1 MNGTKNELHSPKPP
15 ETVAWW
21 SGSLALFNAENSSAI
36 ADRLSFRAIQ
46 NYRTNEQPTQ
56 DSWIE
61 TIEILRHAVIDLP
74 DHWQLLLEYPL
85 LRLNVR
91 LDAVLITE
99 RAIFVIEFK
108 TMKRSF
114 DKAARIQA
122 EDYALDLRDFHA
134 GSRHEIIVPIV
145 VAKLGEPTRTQWEL
159 PWPGVSSVYE
169 TLPQNLADILQGLHR
184 KFVENIPV
192 GNIDIA
198 AWEQAPY
205 RPVPNIIDAARRL
218 YQQHG
223 VADIKSARADT
234 DNLTRTT
241 NAILEAISDAKRSKS
256 FIILF
261 VTGIP
266 GAGKT
271 LCGLNAVFSAET
283 DATFLTGTLPMV
295 YVLNAALA
303 ADAADNNDQ
312 SHRSAKRETKSK
324 IQSITGFLKN
334 YILKQEDL
342 PEHVIV
348 FDEAQRAWDA
358 KHGANSPFK
367 LPNSEASIVLDIMH
381 RHQDYAVIVGLVG
394 NGQEINTGE
403 AGLAEWGR
411 ALDQRPYWQIR
422 AAPGVLDTN
431 DQRQKLFPTQP
442 ANMVIDDCLHLNFAI
457 RNVITSSA
465 ALWVDAVLRGQISEA
480 KSFAGADLPFFV
492 TRSLDDMRH
501 ALRAMA
507 RGQRRAGLVCSS
519 GAKRLVADGIWPN
532 FEHLNKDKV
541 ANWFLKKWPDV
552 RASDAL
558 EIPTTE
564 FACQGLELDYV
575 GLCWGGDLIWT
586 GKWQVRNFKGTDW
599 QIRSAGN
606 ATDYQ
611 INTYRV
617 LLTRARSNTIVWV
630 PEGDPN
636 DKTRKPAE
644 FDGIASLLFACGA
657 RPLQEP
663 RRPTG
668 DGAAGSL
675 FP

>member
-1 MNGTKNELHSPKPP
+1 MNETNKEPTSPQP
-15 ETVAWW
+15 VAWW
-21 SGSLALFNAENSSAI
+21 SGNLAAFKREKPDAI
-36 ADRLSFRAIQ
+36 ADRLSYKAIE
-46 NYRTNEQPTQ
+46 NFRTNEQNAQ
-56 DSWIE
+56 KSWNA

-85 LRLNVR
+85 LRLNIR
-91 LDAVLITE
+91 LDAVLVTE
-99 RAIFVIEFK
+99 RAIFVIELK
-108 TMKRSF
+108 TADQKF
-114 DKAARIQA
+114 DPAARIQA

-145 VAKLGEPTRTQWEL
+145 VASFGDPRTFQWEFPL
-159 PWPGVSSVYE
+159 PGVSSVYE
-169 TLPQNLADILQGLHR
+169 TFPKNLADLLQDLHR
-184 KFVENIPV
+184 KFLATIPT
-192 GNIDIA
+192 GNININ

-205 RPVPNIIDAARRL
+205 RPVPNIIEAARRL
-218 YQQHG
+218 YQKHG

-241 NAILEAISDAKRSKS
+241 NAILEAIADAKQNRG

-271 LCGLNAVFSAET
+271 LCGLNAVFSADT
-283 DATFLTGTLPMV
+283 DASFLTGTLPMV

-303 ADAADNNDQ
+303 LDAAKNTNK
-312 SHRSAKRETKSK
+312 SYRFAKRETKSK

-334 YILKQEDL
+334 YILKKDDL

-367 LPNSEASIVLDIMH
+367 LPSSEASIVLDIMH

-411 ALDQRPYWQIR
+411 ALSERPYWQIR
-422 AAPGVLDTN
+422 AAPGVLDTK
-431 DQRQKLFPTQP
+431 DPRQKLFPSQP
-442 ANMVIDDCLHLNFAI
+442 ANMVVDDCLHLNFAI

-465 ALWVDAVLRGQISEA
+465 ALWVDAVLRGQIAEA
-480 KSFAGADLPFFV
+480 KSLASADLPFFV
-492 TRSLDDMRH
+492 TRSLHDMRNT
-501 ALRAMA
+501 LRAMA
-507 RGQRRAGLVCSS
+507 RGNRRAGLVCSS
-519 GAKRLVADGIWPN
+519 GAKRLVADGIWPH

-541 ANWFLKKWPDV
+541 ANWFLKNWPDV

-586 GKWQVRNFKGTDW
+586 GQWKVRNFKGSNW
-599 QIRSAGN
+599 ENRSAGN

-617 LLTRARSNTIVWV
+617 LLTRARSNTIIWV
-630 PEGDPN
+630 PQGDPN
-636 DKTRKPAE
+636 DKTRTPAD
-644 FDGIASLLFACGA
+644 FDGIARFLIACGA
-657 RPLQEP
+657 KFLNTDIAENDRDLMVEMPL
-663 RRPTG
+663 
-668 DGAAGSL
+668 L
-675 FP
+675 